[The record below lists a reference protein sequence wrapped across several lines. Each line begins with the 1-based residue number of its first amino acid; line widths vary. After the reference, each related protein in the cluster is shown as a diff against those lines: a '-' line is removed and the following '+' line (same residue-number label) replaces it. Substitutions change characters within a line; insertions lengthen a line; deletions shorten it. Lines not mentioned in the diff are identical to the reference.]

1 MATLRMDPSRER
13 TGARVLGAFG
23 CEDALCGKHSRR
35 APSLVGVEGTGR
47 GRGQPS
53 VDRHDTNDI
62 RDRRDRYRR
71 RLGDRNVGGRARDDA
86 RGQIVVIVDV
96 VDGMSTRFERDD
108 GKKDDEPRGD
118 QTLPLGSS
126 A

>member
-1 MATLRMDPSRER
+1 
-13 TGARVLGAFG
+13 
-23 CEDALCGKHSRR
+23 
-35 APSLVGVEGTGR
+35 
-47 GRGQPS
+47 
-53 VDRHDTNDI
+53 
-62 RDRRDRYRR
+62 
-71 RLGDRNVGGRARDDA
+71 
-86 RGQIVVIVDV
+86 V

>member
-1 MATLRMDPSRER
+1 
-13 TGARVLGAFG
+13 
-23 CEDALCGKHSRR
+23 
-35 APSLVGVEGTGR
+35 VGVEGTGR